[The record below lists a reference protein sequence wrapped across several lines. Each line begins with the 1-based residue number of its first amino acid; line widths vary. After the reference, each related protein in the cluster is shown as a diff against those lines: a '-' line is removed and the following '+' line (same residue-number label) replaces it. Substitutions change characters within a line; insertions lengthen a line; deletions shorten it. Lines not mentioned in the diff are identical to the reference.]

1 MAQPLTIYDIAKEA
15 GVSPAT
21 VSRVLT
27 SNARV
32 SPAKRGAV
40 EQVIKKH
47 NFKPSAL
54 ARGLSTSTRILG
66 LMTADIRNPYYAT
79 LAVECEKAA
88 NAQGYT
94 VLLCNALGDKALE
107 DAHLEKF
114 YAQRVEAIIQI
125 GCRVDDLVSD
135 PAYAEHIN
143 RIARTI
149 PFIIT
154 GKMDGTDCYSLRID
168 DKTAMKM
175 LVDHLVSLGHREIA
189 FFGGEK
195 RVKST
200 YDKWQQYI
208 YLLGHHGLSFR
219 DEYIQEGD
227 YTESGGYDCLKRLLD
242 CPRIPTAA
250 IAVNDYSAVGAL
262 WAAHEQGLSIPR
274 DMSLVSFDNTYLS
287 KVVSPK
293 LTTVD
298 YNYPDYGGGLVDIA
312 IRAAR
317 GEPVPRLQFVK
328 PRLVIRDSCGP
339 RQENSLQVE
348 DRQRSAGP

>member
-1 MAQPLTIYDIAKEA
+1 MTQPLTIYDIAREA

-27 SNARV
+27 RKARV

-40 EQVIKKH
+40 ERVIEKYDFRP
-47 NFKPSAL
+47 NAL
-54 ARGLSTSTRILG
+54 ARGLSTSTRVLG

-88 NAQGYT
+88 NREGYT

-149 PFIIT
+149 PFITT
-154 GKMDGTDCYSLRID
+154 GKMDGADCYSLRID
-168 DKTAMKM
+168 DGAAMKM
-175 LVDHLVSLGHREIA
+175 VLDHLVALGHREIA

-208 YLLGHHGLSFR
+208 YLLGAHGLSLR
-219 DEYIQEGD
+219 DEYIQEGN
-227 YTESGGYDCLKRLLD
+227 YSESGGCACLKRLLD
-242 CPRIPTAA
+242 CPKIPTAA

-262 WAAHEQGLSIPR
+262 RAAREQGLSIPQ
-274 DMSLVSFDNTYLS
+274 DMSLISFDNTYLS
-287 KVVSPK
+287 EVVFPK

-298 YNYPDYGGGLVDIA
+298 YNYPDYGAWLVDMA
-312 IRAAR
+312 IRTAR
-317 GEPVPRLQFVK
+317 GEAIPRLQFLR

-339 RQENSLQVE
+339 RI
-348 DRQRSAGP
+348 

>member
-1 MAQPLTIYDIAKEA
+1 MTQPLTIYDIAREA

-27 SNARV
+27 RKARV

-40 EQVIKKH
+40 ERIIKKYD
-47 NFKPSAL
+47 FKPNAL

-66 LMTADIRNPYYAT
+66 LMTADIRNPYSAT

-88 NAQGYT
+88 TREGYT
-94 VLLCNALGDKALE
+94 VLLCNALGDQALE

-135 PAYAEHIN
+135 SAYAEHIN
-143 RIARTI
+143 RVARTI

-154 GKMDGTDCYSLRID
+154 GKMDGADCYSLRID
-168 DKTAMKM
+168 DGAAMKM
-175 LVDHLVSLGHREIA
+175 VLDHLVALGHREIA

-208 YLLGHHGLSFR
+208 YLLGAHGLSFR

-227 YTESGGYDCLKRLLD
+227 YTESGGYACLKRLLS
-242 CPRIPTAA
+242 CPGIPTAA

-262 WAAHEQGLSIPR
+262 RAAREQGLSVPR
-274 DMSLVSFDNTYLS
+274 DMSLISFDNTYLS
-287 KVVSPK
+287 EVVFPK
-293 LTTVD
+293 LSTVD
-298 YNYPDYGGGLVDIA
+298 YNYPDYGARLVDMA

-317 GEPVPRLQFVK
+317 GETIPRLQFVK

-339 RQENSLQVE
+339 RS
-348 DRQRSAGP
+348 

>member
-1 MAQPLTIYDIAKEA
+1 MASTPEQDVTIYDIAREA

-27 SNARV
+27 NSARV
-32 SPAKRGAV
+32 SQAKRCAV
-40 EQVIKKH
+40 ERVIRAYD
-47 NFKPSAL
+47 FKPNAV

-88 NAQGYT
+88 NDQGYT
-94 VLLCNALGDKALE
+94 VLLCNAFNDKALE

-125 GCRVDDLVSD
+125 GCRVDDLSSD
-135 PAYAEHIN
+135 PEYAGHIN
-143 RIARTI
+143 RIARSI
-149 PFIIT
+149 PFVIT
-154 GKMDGTDCYSLRID
+154 GKMDGADCYSLRID
-168 DKTAMKM
+168 DSEAMRI
-175 LVDHLVSLGHREIA
+175 VIDHLVSLGHREIA

-208 YLLGHHGLSFR
+208 YLLGSHGLSFR
-219 DEYIQEGD
+219 DEYIQEGN
-227 YTESGGYDCLKRLLD
+227 YTEAGGYDCFKRLLD

-262 WAAHEQGLSIPR
+262 RAAHERGLSIPR
-274 DMSLVSFDNTYLS
+274 AMSLISFDNTYLS
-287 KVVSPK
+287 EVVFPK
-293 LTTVD
+293 LSTVD
-298 YNYPDYGGGLVDIA
+298 YNYPEYGRELVSIA

-317 GEPVPRLQFVK
+317 RETIPRLQFVK
-328 PRLVIRDSCGP
+328 PRLVMRDSCVPYHETGF
-339 RQENSLQVE
+339 S
-348 DRQRSAGP
+348 S

>member
-1 MAQPLTIYDIAKEA
+1 MASADEQGVTIYDIAREA

-27 SNARV
+27 NSARV
-32 SPAKRGAV
+32 SQAKRSAV
-40 EQVIKKH
+40 ERIIREYD
-47 NFKPSAL
+47 FKPNAV

-88 NAQGYT
+88 NEQGYT
-94 VLLCNALGDKALE
+94 VLLCNAFNDNALE

-125 GCRVDDLVSD
+125 GCRVDDLSSD
-135 PAYAEHIN
+135 PCYAGHIN

-149 PFIIT
+149 PFVIT
-154 GKMDGTDCYSLRID
+154 GKMDGADCYSLRID
-168 DKTAMKM
+168 DSAAMKM
-175 LVDHLVSLGHREIA
+175 VMDHLVSLGHREIA

-208 YLLGHHGLSFR
+208 YLLGVHGLSFR

-227 YTESGGYDCLKRLLD
+227 YTESGGCDCLKRLLA
-242 CPRIPTAA
+242 CPRVPTAA

-262 WAAHEQGLSIPR
+262 RAAHERGLSIPH
-274 DMSLVSFDNTYLS
+274 DMSLISFDNTYLS
-287 KVVSPK
+287 EVVFPK

-298 YNYPDYGGGLVDIA
+298 YNYPEYGRELVSIA
-312 IRAAR
+312 IRAAQK
-317 GEPVPRLQFVK
+317 EPIPRLQFVK
-328 PRLVIRDSCGP
+328 PRLVIRNSCANRP
-339 RQENSLQVE
+339 QAQLVN
-348 DRQRSAGP
+348 

>member
-1 MAQPLTIYDIAKEA
+1 MAAQALTIYDIAREA

-27 SNARV
+27 RKARV
-32 SPAKRGAV
+32 SPAKRSAV
-40 EQVIKKH
+40 EGVIKKYD
-47 NFKPSAL
+47 FKPNAL

-88 NAQGYT
+88 NEQGYT
-94 VLLCNALGDKALE
+94 VLLCNAFGEKTLE

-135 PAYAEHIN
+135 SAYAGHIN

-149 PFIIT
+149 PFITT
-154 GKMDGTDCYSLRID
+154 GKMDGADCYSLRID
-168 DKTAMKM
+168 DGAAMKM
-175 LVDHLVSLGHREIA
+175 VIEDLVSLGHREIA

-208 YLLGHHGLSFR
+208 YLLGAHGLNFR

-227 YTESGGYDCLKRLLD
+227 YTESGGCGCLKRLLD
-242 CPRIPTAA
+242 CPLIPTAA

-262 WAAHEQGLSIPR
+262 RAAHEQGLSIPR
-274 DMSLVSFDNTYLS
+274 DLSLISFDNTYLS
-287 KVVSPK
+287 EVVFPK

-298 YNYPDYGGGLVDIA
+298 YNYPDYGRELVGIA
-312 IRAAR
+312 VRAAQ
-317 GEPVPRLQFVK
+317 GEPIPRLQFIK
-328 PRLVIRDSCGP
+328 PRLVIRDSCAP
-339 RQENSLQVE
+339 CPESFSEEL
-348 DRQRSAGP
+348 

>member
-27 SNARV
+27 SKARV
-32 SPAKRGAV
+32 SPAKRSAV
-40 EQVIKKH
+40 ERIIKKYD
-47 NFKPSAL
+47 FKPNAL

-66 LMTADIRNPYYAT
+66 LMTADIRNPYYAI

-88 NAQGYT
+88 NAKGYT
-94 VLLCNALGDKALE
+94 VLLCNAFDDRALE

-143 RIARTI
+143 RVARTI

-154 GKMDGTDCYSLRID
+154 GKMDGADCYSLRID
-168 DKTAMKM
+168 DGAAMKM
-175 LVDHLVSLGHREIA
+175 VVDHLVGLGHREIA

-208 YLLGHHGLSFR
+208 YLLGTHGLKLR

-227 YTESGGYDCLKRLLD
+227 YTEAGGYDCLKRLLD

-262 WAAHEQGLSIPR
+262 RAAHEQGLSIPG
-274 DMSLVSFDNTYLS
+274 DMSLISFDNTYLS
-287 KVVSPK
+287 KVVFPK

-312 IRAAR
+312 VRAAA
-317 GEPVPRLQFVK
+317 GEPVPRLQFVR

-339 RQENSLQVE
+339 CREGS
-348 DRQRSAGP
+348 R

>member
-1 MAQPLTIYDIAKEA
+1 MAFTGPGSPGVTIYDIAREA

-27 SNARV
+27 SSARV
-32 SPAKRGAV
+32 SPARRNAV
-40 EQVIKKH
+40 ERVIREH
-47 NFKPSAL
+47 DFKPNAV

-88 NAQGYT
+88 SEQGYT
-94 VLLCNALGDKALE
+94 VLLCNAFNDKALE
-107 DAHLEKF
+107 EAHLDKF

-125 GCRVDDLVSD
+125 GCRVDDVNSD
-135 PAYAEHIN
+135 PAYAARIN

-149 PFIIT
+149 PFVIT
-154 GKMDGTDCYSLRID
+154 GKMDGADCYSLRID
-168 DKTAMKM
+168 DYEAMKM
-175 LVDHLVSLGHREIA
+175 VVNHLVALGHREIA

-208 YLLGHHGLSFR
+208 YLLGAHGLSFR

-262 WAAHEQGLSIPR
+262 RAAHERGLSIPQ
-274 DMSLVSFDNTYLS
+274 DMSLISFDNTYLS
-287 KVVSPK
+287 EVVFPK

-298 YNYPDYGGGLVDIA
+298 YSYPEYGRELVGIA
-312 IRAAR
+312 IRAVQR
-317 GEPVPRLQFVK
+317 EPLPRLQFIK
-328 PRLVIRDSCGP
+328 PRLVIRNSCANRP
-339 RQENSLQVE
+339 QPKVVK
-348 DRQRSAGP
+348 

>member
-1 MAQPLTIYDIAKEA
+1 MASAVEQDVTIYDIAREA

-27 SNARV
+27 NSARV
-32 SPAKRGAV
+32 SQAKRCAV
-40 EQVIKKH
+40 ERVIREYD
-47 NFKPSAL
+47 FKPNAV

-88 NAQGYT
+88 NEQGYT
-94 VLLCNALGDKALE
+94 VLLCNAFSDNALE

-125 GCRVDDLVSD
+125 GCRVDDVTSD
-135 PAYAEHIN
+135 PGYAAHIN

-149 PFIIT
+149 PFVIT
-154 GKMDGTDCYSLRID
+154 GKMDGADCYSLRID
-168 DKTAMKM
+168 DSQTMKM
-175 LVDHLVSLGHREIA
+175 VIDHLVSLGHREIA
-189 FFGGEK
+189 FFGGEN

-208 YLLGHHGLSFR
+208 YLLGFHGLSLR
-219 DEYIQEGD
+219 DEYIQEGN
-227 YTESGGYDCLKRLLD
+227 YTAAGGYDCLKRLLD
-242 CPRIPTAA
+242 TPRVPTAA

-262 WAAHEQGLSIPR
+262 RAAHERGLSIPR
-274 DMSLVSFDNTYLS
+274 DMSLISFDNTYLS
-287 KVVSPK
+287 EVVFPK

-298 YNYPDYGGGLVDIA
+298 YNYPEYGRELVNIA

-317 GEPVPRLQFVK
+317 REPIPRLQFVK
-328 PRLVIRDSCGP
+328 SRLVIRDSCGP
-339 RQENSLQVE
+339 CPETAFIS
-348 DRQRSAGP
+348 